1 MIMRLNVN
9 PELLKNIFVPVV
21 VGIVLYFVNVS
32 FITWMFRV
40 FPDTVALVFGSGSW
54 WLDAGVYVK
63 VVYVGLIGP
72 VIEEVVFRKLLLGYF
87 VKRGDARTGLLV
99 STVVFAG
106 YHLLFG
112 WGILKAVIMIV
123 PGIVFGVMFLRYG
136 FRGCLSCHLSNN
148 VLAVVGLVSS

>member
-1 MIMRLNVN
+1 MRFNAKVV
-9 PELLKNIFVPVV
+9 ESIFVPVV
-21 VGIVLYFVNVS
+21 VGVVLYFVNVS

-54 WLDAGVYVK
+54 WLDAETYVK
-63 VVYVGLIGP
+63 VVYVGLVGP

-87 VKRGDARTGLLV
+87 VGRGDARIGLLV
-99 STVVFAG
+99 SSVVFAL

-148 VLAVVGLVSS
+148 ALAVIGIIGG

>member
-1 MIMRLNVN
+1 MRFNAKVV
-9 PELLKNIFVPVV
+9 KSIFVPAL

-54 WLDAGVYVK
+54 WLDAEAYVK
-63 VVYVGLIGP
+63 VVYVGIVGP

-87 VKRGDARTGLLV
+87 VKRGDARIGLLV

-123 PGIVFGVMFLRYG
+123 PGIVFGVMFIRYG

-148 VLAVVGLVSS
+148 VLAAAGLLGG